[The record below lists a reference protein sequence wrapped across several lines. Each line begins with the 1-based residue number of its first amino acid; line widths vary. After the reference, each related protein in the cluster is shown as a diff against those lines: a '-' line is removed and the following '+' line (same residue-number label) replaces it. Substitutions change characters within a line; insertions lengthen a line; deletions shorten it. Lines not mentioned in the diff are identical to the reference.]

1 MLAVVGDLGGTD
13 AVARFQIVGAQT
25 GGGRLLGGGEDDG
38 GAVDVVGAQGPDG
51 ALADGVVGNDGE
63 EGGVDAQVCQR
74 QGDVGL
80 AAAVGCLERI
90 GHADLLV
97 VRGTQAEHDLADGDE
112 LQVALQVAEQRM
124 LMLHG
129 TASSIL
135 MEHLFHNGGC
145 GRFH

>member
-13 AVARFQIVGAQT
+13 AVARLQIVGAQT
-25 GGGRLLGGGEDDG
+25 VGGRLLGGGEDDG

-63 EGGVDAQVCQR
+63 EGGVNAQIRQR
-74 QGDVGL
+74 QGNIGL
-80 AAAVGCLERI
+80 RTAVGGLEGI
-90 GHADLLV
+90 GHADLLIV
-97 VRGTQAEHDLADGDE
+97 GRGQAEHDLADGDE

-145 GRFH
+145 GQFQ

>member
-25 GGGRLLGGGEDDG
+25 VGGRLLGGGEDDG
-38 GAVDVVGAQGPDG
+38 GAVNIVRAQGADG
-51 ALADGVVGNDGE
+51 ALADGVVGDNGE

-80 AAAVGCLERI
+80 AAAAGCLEHI

-97 VRGTQAEHDLADGDE
+97 VRGTQAEHDITDGDE
-112 LQVALQVAEQRM
+112 LDVTLQVAEQRM
-124 LMLHG
+124 LLHG
-129 TASSIL
+129 MASSNFL
-135 MEHLFHNGGC
+135 
-145 GRFH
+145 